1 MTKEKFD
8 ELVDYMIEKSGKT
21 LKEKNAKYAPEN
33 DALHNFH
40 YGAQMDNSTT
50 AQTIWHYWKKHM
62 VALMDKINRDDW
74 KDLADAEEK
83 IQDSI
88 NYLLFIW
95 CAANEANGINSSEDD
110 WNWETKEEYMSRR
123 CNGCELECLV
133 HEASCNCCKTF
144 DEMMEA
150 QDEELPPRCSI
161 CNHNFIRG
169 TKEYAEHRSQFVFN
183 EELNNE

>member
-8 ELVDYMIEKSGKT
+8 KLVDYMIEKSGKT

-50 AQTIWHYWKKHM
+50 AQTIWHYWKKHL
-62 VALMDKINRDDW
+62 VALMDKISRDDW
-74 KDLADAEEK
+74 EDLEDAEEK

-95 CAANEANGINSSEDD
+95 CAANEANSMPVDFASDCNNCHIEDESCD
-110 WNWETKEEYMSRR
+110 SCKYEDLATNDYP
-123 CNGCELECLV
+123 CNI
-133 HEASCNCCKTF
+133 CK
-144 DEMMEA
+144 
-150 QDEELPPRCSI
+150 
-161 CNHNFIRG
+161 HNFAFG
-169 TKEYAEHRSQFVFN
+169 NPEYLGSSSKFVPKK
-183 EELNNE
+183 

>member
-50 AQTIWHYWKKHM
+50 AQTIWHYWKKHL

-74 KDLADAEEK
+74 KDLEDAEEK

-95 CAANEANGINSSEDD
+95 CAANEANSTPLNEAIENNSSIATTNSEPCC
-110 WNWETKEEYMSRR
+110 T
-123 CNGCELECLV
+123 GCEHNCSIE
-133 HEASCNCCKTF
+133 EAPCDCCKYGNLT
-144 DEMMEA
+144 DR
-150 QDEELPPRCSI
+150 DYPCNI
-161 CNHNFIRG
+161 CKHSFLFG
-169 TKEYAEHRSQFVFN
+169 SPEYLGSAIKFVPKK
-183 EELNNE
+183 